1 MTIYIFVPFHVQNKL
16 KIGILRMNAIQ
27 YMQNIC
33 LMQLYQRFFDDEIY
47 YVRDRYSYHLNPI

>member
-1 MTIYIFVPFHVQNKL
+1 VTIYIFVPFHVQNKL

-47 YVRDRYSYHLNPI
+47 YVRDS

>member
-33 LMQLYQRFFDDEIY
+33 LMQLYQRFFDEIY
-47 YVRDRYSYHLNPI
+47 YVRDIDILII